1 MISLPLIISLVTV
14 LNAQAVQTKP
24 LTDHQI
30 VTLTILAESR
40 GEGPR
45 GMLAVSNV
53 IAARIKQRHKTAKQI
68 CLEPRQYSCW
78 NSGSIPLSLLK
89 CKEAPY
95 ASRLALAL
103 VKGDWLPD
111 VTGNA
116 NHYAR
121 YDCHPKWAKEK
132 YVTVRIKNHVFY
144 KIHT

>member
-1 MISLPLIISLVTV
+1 MNPLPLILSLVLHVHT
-14 LNAQAVQTKP
+14 QAVP

-40 GEGPR
+40 GESER
-45 GMLAVSNV
+45 GMLAVCNV
-53 IAARIKQRHKTAKQI
+53 ISKRMKQRHKSAKQV
-68 CLEPRQYSCW
+68 CLEPRQFSCF
-78 NSGSIPLSLLK
+78 NAGTPSLSLLK

-111 VTGNA
+111 VTKGA
-116 NHYAR
+116 NHYCR
-121 YDCHPKWAKEK
+121 HDCHPKWAKEK

-144 KIHT
+144 KI